1 MDAASSLHPTDQT
14 LSSYGLGKLDDRSA
28 EAVNKHLEQCQ
39 RLPETGRRDVGRQ
52 LPRTGPRR
60 SEAFGQVD
68 VWPVASRRDAE
79 RQGHERPGSA
89 SGQHAPAGPGRPPR
103 LRDQAGTRP
112 GRHGRG
118 LPGPQHA
125 DGPRRGAQG
134 DGAAD
139 HGTPRGART
148 LPPRDPGRRQ
158 APPPQHRHGLPRH
171 PARREHRLRDGV
183 RRGSRPVQA
192 GQGQGA
198 AAGRPRLQLRLPGG
212 PRAPARPRGRARPPR
227 HQAGQPDALPQG
239 GQGDGQGPRLRPG
252 QGDPRGEGRRRR

>member
-1 MDAASSLHPTDQT
+1 MDAAPSLHPTDQT

-28 EAVNKHLEQCQ
+28 EAVNEHLMECSDC
-39 RLPETGRRDVGRQ
+39 RKR
-52 LPRTGPRR
+52 
-60 SEAFGQVD
+60 
-68 VWPVASRRDAE
+68 VAEMSADSFLERVRDA
-79 RQGHERPGSA
+79 QKPSGKSTSGQSQAGGTPSDKGTNTSA
-89 SGQHAPAGPGRPPR
+89 SSSGRLAPAGPGRPPR

-134 DGAAD
+134 DGAAP
-139 HGTPRGART
+139 HGTPRSART

-158 APPPQHRHGLPRH
+158 APPPEHRHRLPRH

-192 GQGQGA
+192 GQDQGA
-198 AAGRPRLQLRLPGG
+198 AAGRPRLPTSSTR
-212 PRAPARPRGRARPPR
+212 RPSGSSTPTRKGSSTATSSRTT
-227 HQAGQPDALPQG
+227 
-239 GQGDGQGPRLRPG
+239 
-252 QGDPRGEGRRRR
+252 